1 MIILLLLPLVFGDV
15 YMHNPKG
22 SNGRNCE
29 RNVNRNNGNRVCDT
43 QNNAKGGYACP
54 RAVSNYNS
62 EFPKN
67 GITPY
72 MSYVVG
78 SKLEVEWTSQHGC
91 GYRREQAA
99 AAPNDNV
106 EESVD
111 CEITIQL
118 LCTQS
123 ADPLGLY
130 GKSFGGTRVRVPSS
144 GIPNTDADAATNR
157 IQTTDPGQAAG
168 ADPPSQNLRYSVHET
183 PQWYQQCNRRSR
195 NLGLFTADQNVN
207 RRSAIGTRQNPNG
220 GRRGLECPEERDYY
234 PYWHPNPFID
244 VAYLV
249 NDPARCGAKE
259 GSPEYNALLAGNNCG
274 GYENDITTGKYPKL
288 KADGS
293 KETYPRCGIQTGRDE
308 GDWLGGTQGYK
319 GPGDASPR
327 WHSECVLTGDTFTDP
342 TAPGTNPTAV
352 VGQNLVGQVPK
363 TNTGLTPNTARQ
375 KFNQRRWPNNKADC
389 DALNDPEAPKYE
401 WKAFPFTNGFD
412 PAVTNKKVADYQS
425 AGPECGV
432 LDWSRAN
439 HLGNTGTDDQATRYT
454 MTIPDLI
461 KTGETEETCILRL
474 RYNMSSS
481 DYPRNLNSSFNQNNN
496 ANPAVQSP
504 IQQDPI
510 VKIGPGTTDYVEL
523 NLNTNQYSR
532 TFQDR
537 SYIFHIIPR
546 GNDENKCDEIINVNV
561 RGKRGNIVQTFPAVE
576 YDFIPSDFLD
586 NCGPGSKDTCL
597 YFQWQGSDY
606 NPQRGC
612 NDASGGPYV
621 GDTNVAANLNANTQG
636 SNKNSRCDRANM
648 LPAANMRMN
657 HPIDPTEESVAATM
671 GAAGYYGV
679 KTAGKG
685 FFDSNAVAQKFADGG
700 CASQLQMDR
709 ANADPI
715 YGSLLATRL
724 DPLTKTEMEQINNDN
739 RRENNPRNCG
749 FANALSPYFATQKV
763 TPAMAPGEALKFLST
778 RNNNFSNREQK
789 FVYQCKV
796 EGGAATAP
804 PPLPVGAISSFKA
817 QAFQMADAESAEY
830 IAAMESDQP
839 PFDPVENDNYG
850 SGQKEGC
857 TQETLFSVSGST
869 VTFLPGLAM
878 LFALFLLF

>member
-1 MIILLLLPLVFGDV
+1 M
-15 YMHNPKG
+15 
-22 SNGRNCE
+22 R
-29 RNVNRNNGNRVCDT
+29 
-43 QNNAKGGYACP
+43 
-54 RAVSNYNS
+54 
-62 EFPKN
+62 
-67 GITPY
+67 
-72 MSYVVG
+72 YVVG

-91 GYRREQAA
+91 GYRREQGETTT
-99 AAPNDNV
+99 NTL

-111 CEITIQL
+111 CEISIQL

-144 GIPNTDADAATNR
+144 GIPNSDADAATNR
-157 IQTTDPGQAAG
+157 IQTNDPGQAAG
-168 ADPPSQNLRYSVHET
+168 ANPPNNNLRYSVHET
-183 PQWYQQCNRRSR
+183 PQWYNQCNRRSR

-234 PYWHPNPFID
+234 PYWHPTPFID

-259 GSPEYNALLAGNNCG
+259 DTPEYGALLGGTNCG
-274 GYENDITTGKYPKL
+274 GKENIAGNQYNKNNVL
-288 KADGS
+288 N
-293 KETYPRCGIQTGRDE
+293 RCGKDNAAQGRDD
-308 GDWLGGTQGYK
+308 GDWLGGTQGYMDAAK
-319 GPGDASPR
+319 GDTAPR
-327 WHSECVLTGDTFTDP
+327 WHSECVLTGTTFTDP

-363 TNTGLTPNTARQ
+363 TATGLEPRTARNL
-375 KFNQRRWPNNKADC
+375 FNQRRWPNNKADC
-389 DALNDPEAPKYE
+389 DALNEGEATPKYE

-412 PAVTNKKVADYQS
+412 AAVTNKKVADYQMI
-425 AGPECGV
+425 GPECGV

-510 VKIGPGTTDYVEL
+510 VKIGPTDTDYVEL

-546 GNDENKCDEIINVNV
+546 GADEAKCEEIINVNV

-586 NCGPGSKDTCL
+586 DCTGPQTCL
-597 YFQWQGSDY
+597 YFQWCGSDY

-612 NDASGGPYV
+612 NDASGGPYR
-621 GDTNVAANLNANTQG
+621 GDTNVAQGLTANTQG
-636 SNKNSRCDRANM
+636 SNQNSRCDRANM
-648 LPAANMRMN
+648 LQAKDMRMN
-657 HPIDPTEESVAATM
+657 HPIDPNEESVAATM
-671 GAAGYYGV
+671 GATQYMGV
-679 KTAGKG
+679 KKSSTPGGPVKG
-685 FFDSNAVAQKFADGG
+685 FFDSNEVAQKFADGG
-700 CASQLQMDR
+700 CKSQLQMDR
-709 ANADPI
+709 ANPDPI
-715 YGSLLATRL
+715 YGTLLANKL
-724 DPLTKTEMEQINNDN
+724 KPLTKDDMEAINNDN
-739 RRENNPRNCG
+739 RRENNPLNCG

-763 TPAMAPGEALKFLST
+763 TPQMDAGASLKFFSS

-789 FVYQCKV
+789 FVYQCKAPNGAIV
-796 EGGAATAP
+796 ATPGLGGP
-804 PPLPVGAISSFKA
+804 PAISSFKA
-817 QAFQMADAESAEY
+817 SAFQMADAESAEY

-857 TQETLFSVSGST
+857 TQETLFSATAGA

-878 LFALFLLF
+878 LSALFLLF